1 MYKTLWNGMNK
12 QMGKSHASALFLAV
26 LLIGWTA
33 AGFMA
38 GSVVCLVGGM
48 STITRITVLLCSAGY
63 SGLIF
68 GFFGGIL
75 YLYRTGSRH
84 STTVSA
90 PSTASSVSRQADIRN
105 PLRYWLI
112 TK

>member
-12 QMGKSHASALFLAV
+12 QMSKSHASALFLAV

-33 AGFMA
+33 IGFLA
-38 GSVVCLVGGM
+38 GSAVCMVGGM
-48 STITRITVLLCSAGY
+48 STITRITVLLCSSGY

-75 YLYRTGSRH
+75 YLYRSEPRH
-84 STTVSA
+84 LAAAT
-90 PSTASSVSRQADIRN
+90 PSQVFPQQLQKDGE
-105 PLRYWLI
+105 PD
-112 TK
+112 

>member
-12 QMGKSHASALFLAV
+12 QMSKSHASALFLAV

-33 AGFMA
+33 IGFLA
-38 GSVVCLVGGM
+38 GSAVCMVGGM
-48 STITRITVLLCSAGY
+48 STITRITVLLCSSGY

-75 YLYRTGSRH
+75 YLYRSEPRH
-84 STTVSA
+84 STDSA
-90 PSTASSVSRQADIRN
+90 PSQVPTVSQISLNAKTAAR
-105 PLRYWLI
+105 
-112 TK
+112 